1 MINLD
6 KFWPELKEE
15 SKGEGENEQES
26 WADRKHD
33 HVFKQK
39 FRITLC
45 VPFLFNIN
53 YKINESLEENFI
65 FNVLQAI
72 PV

>member
-26 WADRKHD
+26 WADRKHRLD
-33 HVFKQK
+33 FKPAS
-39 FRITLC
+39 
-45 VPFLFNIN
+45 V
-53 YKINESLEENFI
+53 
-65 FNVLQAI
+65 A
-72 PV
+72 